1 MKQSVNFNM
10 FCDSFSESYRDNFSY
25 EGKRALFDYL
35 EQLEDELGEEIE
47 LDTVGLC
54 CEWCESDYDT
64 VRREFNLGEDETD
77 ESILDWLCDQTV
89 VIEVTDDVVIYQEF

>member
-1 MKQSVNFNM
+1 MKKSVNFSM

-35 EQLEDELGEEIE
+35 EQFEDDMGEEIE

-54 CEWCESDYDT
+54 CDWHESDYDSI
-64 VRREFNLGEDETD
+64 RREYGLGEDETD
-77 ESILDWLCDQTV
+77 EEILDWLCDQTT
-89 VIEVTDDVVIYQEF
+89 VIEVTNDVVIYNVF